1 MKFRLLATGFALGIG
16 AAMMCSQAL
25 SQDQAGQAPSP
36 EQMQD
41 MMKQWMASTQPG
53 PQHKMMESSIG
64 TWDTTTKMWMAGPGG
79 DPTETKGVAERK
91 WVLDGR
97 FIMEELKSEFPMEA
111 MSGGQAKNIPWNG
124 MGLFGYDRFRN
135 MYVGCWADTMGTQ
148 LLTMKGTA
156 SPDGTVFTYY
166 GEMDEPMM
174 GVIGRTVK
182 FQTKVVD
189 NDTHVFSIYDLHA
202 GDDYKVV
209 EVTYK
214 RRK

>member
-1 MKFRLLATGFALGIG
+1 MGVVVCA
-16 AAMMCSQAL
+16 
-25 SQDQAGQAPSP
+25 SP
-36 EQMQD
+36 
-41 MMKQWMASTQPG
+41 ASLPLVV
-53 PQHKMMESSIG
+53 E
-64 TWDTTTKMWMAGPGG
+64 
-79 DPTETKGVAERK
+79 GVRG
-91 WVLDGR
+91 V
-97 FIMEELKSEFPMEA
+97 
-111 MSGGQAKNIPWNG
+111 
-124 MGLFGYDRFRN
+124 
-135 MYVGCWADTMGTQ
+135 VGCWADTMGTQ